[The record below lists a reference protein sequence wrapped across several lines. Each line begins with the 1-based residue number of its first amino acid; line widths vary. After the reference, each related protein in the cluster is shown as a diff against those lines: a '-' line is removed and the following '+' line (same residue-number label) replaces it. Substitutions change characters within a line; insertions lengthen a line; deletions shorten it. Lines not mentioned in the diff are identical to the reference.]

1 MIAVVAAAAAAAAA
15 AVVVVVDEV
24 EVVVA
29 HQDDHDN
36 DDTLPG
42 DMEAWSYQ
50 MPSPWGEAAIDHTDG
65 IESEATT

>member
-15 AVVVVVDEV
+15 AAVVVVV
-24 EVVVA
+24 VVVA
-29 HQDDHDN
+29 RQGVHDN
-36 DDTLPG
+36 DGTLPG